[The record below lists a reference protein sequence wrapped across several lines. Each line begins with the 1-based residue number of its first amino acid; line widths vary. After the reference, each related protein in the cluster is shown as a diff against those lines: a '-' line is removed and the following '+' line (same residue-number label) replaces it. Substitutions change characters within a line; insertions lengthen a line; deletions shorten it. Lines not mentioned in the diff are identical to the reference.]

1 MIAAALLSGSP
12 ATSMGGLGVRLGTD
26 FVLFLYIGEQ
36 ERRCGFTKCRFCNW
50 TVHFTVFTLLTKT
63 ILLGMTAHV

>member
-12 ATSMGGLGVRLGTD
+12 ATSRGGLGVRLGTD

-36 ERRCGFTKCRFCNW
+36 ERRCGFTKCNW
-50 TVHFTVFTLLTKT
+50 TVHFNVFTLLTKT